1 MFHKQT
7 LLTPEPSPQPSA
19 LLLTLT
25 IVAPLT
31 TLGSPQN
38 LSLVSC
44 WPCSE
49 WQSPVF
55 KAGVSVRWSMVGAGL
70 CCLVPVL
77 WSWLRAPSLGSSF
90 PAYLHP
96 LFTVPAVWDS
106 SHREGNLPARCLLCA
121 NGSGSRGSCCLVN
134 SVSHHSAASGVCCRA
149 SLWQPHRL
157 QDRCLSPLFSSD
169 S

>member
-7 LLTPEPSPQPSA
+7 LLIPEPSPRPSA

-31 TLGSPQN
+31 TLGPPQN
-38 LSLVSC
+38 LSLVSF

-49 WQSPVF
+49 WHSPVF
-55 KAGVSVRWSMVGAGL
+55 KAGVSVRWRMVGAGL

-77 WSWLRAPSLGSSF
+77 WSWLRAPSLGSSL
-90 PAYLHP
+90 PAFSSSSFHC
-96 LFTVPAVWDS
+96 PAVWDS
-106 SHREGNLPARCLLCA
+106 SHTGNLPALCLLCA
-121 NGSGSRGSCCLVN
+121 DDSGSRGSCCLVN
-134 SVSHHSAASGVCCRA
+134 GVPRNSAASGVCCRA
-149 SLWQPHRL
+149 SLWQPYRL
-157 QDRCLSPLFSSD
+157 QDRCLSPLFNSD